1 MAKVYNCYRCGKW
14 FEKPARRRSKN
25 LGILELCPSCGMR
38 VYPARGIKAVFV
50 PLWWGVKK
58 TVTIFWE
65 KMWKGWGRW

>member
-1 MAKVYNCYRCGKW
+1 LGKVYNCLRCSKW
-14 FEKPARRRSKN
+14 FGRAKKERIKDS
-25 LGILELCPSCGMR
+25 EVEVCPSCGMR
-38 VYPARGIKAVFV
+38 VYRARGPKAVFV